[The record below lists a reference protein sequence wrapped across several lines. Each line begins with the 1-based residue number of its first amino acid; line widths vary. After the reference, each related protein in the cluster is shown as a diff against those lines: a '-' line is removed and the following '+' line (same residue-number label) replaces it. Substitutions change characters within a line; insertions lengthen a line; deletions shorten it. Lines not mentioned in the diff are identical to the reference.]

1 MNYAIRR
8 RMWSAALIVAFFLGW
23 EVLCLALNVSDLVVP
38 RPSQVMATLVARF
51 PVLWP
56 HIIQTLWT
64 TMIGFGLGVAVGVVI
79 GALIGTSRV
88 AYDTAYPLLIGF
100 SSIPKV
106 AVVPIFVLWFGAGPV
121 PAVLTALAMCF
132 FPIVVNIATGLATT
146 EPEMEDVL
154 KSLGVGKMDLLLNVG
169 LPRTMPFFF
178 ASLKIAA
185 TYAFVGTVLAETVA
199 SNKGIGNVMMSAS
212 SNFDV
217 PLVFA
222 GLFILA
228 FLGVALYVLFSVIE
242 GRVVG
247 WANRRTDLSP
257 PDPKGIPMLKSLLA
271 AASLIAMA
279 APALAQ
285 TDIRFT
291 LGWKTQGSDAP
302 ILLAQ
307 QKGYFEEEGL
317 NVTIDQGEGSAATV
331 TRIMSGTYD
340 AGFGDINAI
349 IQNAAERP
357 DQTPVMVYQLWND
370 PPFTVVTRKESNITT
385 PADLAGKTLGGAP
398 GTPTTKLLPV
408 FARMNDVDL
417 DSITIESLAP
427 NLTEPMLIRGD
438 IDGAMVFNITAWFN
452 LINNR
457 QDPAADFNWLN
468 FGDHGL
474 DLYANGVMVSQAM
487 IADNPEAVT
496 GLVRAINRAAVE
508 IAQDHEAGVDAV
520 LAFDNLAN
528 RNLEMARMVFSYE
541 NLIASDEVTRI
552 GLGDLDDDRLSRAI
566 DIVAEGYQLQ
576 TTPAAGQ
583 VFDRSFLPPL
593 DDRQLV
599 LAD

>member
-154 KSLGVGKMDLLLNVG
+154 KSLGAGKMDLLLNVG

-199 SNKGIGNVMMSAS
+199 SNKDIGNVMMSAS

-257 PDPKGIPMLKSLLA
+257 S
-271 AASLIAMA
+271 
-279 APALAQ
+279 
-285 TDIRFT
+285 
-291 LGWKTQGSDAP
+291 
-302 ILLAQ
+302 
-307 QKGYFEEEGL
+307 
-317 NVTIDQGEGSAATV
+317 
-331 TRIMSGTYD
+331 
-340 AGFGDINAI
+340 
-349 IQNAAERP
+349 
-357 DQTPVMVYQLWND
+357 
-370 PPFTVVTRKESNITT
+370 
-385 PADLAGKTLGGAP
+385 
-398 GTPTTKLLPV
+398 
-408 FARMNDVDL
+408 
-417 DSITIESLAP
+417 
-427 NLTEPMLIRGD
+427 
-438 IDGAMVFNITAWFN
+438 
-452 LINNR
+452 
-457 QDPAADFNWLN
+457 
-468 FGDHGL
+468 
-474 DLYANGVMVSQAM
+474 
-487 IADNPEAVT
+487 
-496 GLVRAINRAAVE
+496 
-508 IAQDHEAGVDAV
+508 
-520 LAFDNLAN
+520 
-528 RNLEMARMVFSYE
+528 
-541 NLIASDEVTRI
+541 
-552 GLGDLDDDRLSRAI
+552 
-566 DIVAEGYQLQ
+566 
-576 TTPAAGQ
+576 
-583 VFDRSFLPPL
+583 
-593 DDRQLV
+593 
-599 LAD
+599 